1 MYSKFRSKF
10 LIMNLFQR
18 LSYTSLNFPTSA
30 AGMPIFIFV
39 LPFYADDLGLGLSL
53 VGIIFFLGRFT
64 DILTDPIMG
73 LLIDKFPS
81 KWGKHKHWI
90 FLSTPIFMLATY
102 LIFLPPTTSPSWIY
116 FFGGLF
122 LLYSAFTLSSI
133 TQLSWATFL
142 APDYDERTKLL
153 TLRELMA
160 LLGMFSV
167 IAIPAVVE
175 INDPSLQA
183 KVNAIGIF
191 VLFCIPIVTLNA
203 IKQTPDSME
212 SISNEKSDNSF
223 KNFKKLFSNAML
235 IRIVIAAVLIAFC
248 MSLNGALYL
257 IWMEVVIEL
266 PEYSSRLMLIYYVV
280 SVFGL
285 AVWRYLSLK
294 TSKHF
299 AAGISCIYAI
309 IVLISGFIGYWFFK
323 DLETGYKLIAVGSF
337 IVLYGLS
344 FSGPLPLINA
354 MTADVSDKLA
364 VEVGENI
371 SGTVFSF
378 LTTLTKVG
386 FALAAV
392 LPYLVLELYWGFDI
406 SIGTSNTE
414 SSKMAIYYI
423 YTFVPI
429 ISYSIASYLL
439 FTHSLG
445 REDHKKIKSELNTHA
460 V

>member
-1 MYSKFRSKF
+1 
-10 LIMNLFQR
+10 
-18 LSYTSLNFPTSA
+18 
-30 AGMPIFIFV
+30 MPIFIFV

-64 DILTDPIMG
+64 DILTDPVMG

-81 KWGKHKHWI
+81 RWGKHKHWI
-90 FLSTPIFMLATY
+90 FLSAPIFMLATY
-102 LIFLPPTTSPSWIY
+102 LIFLPSTTSPSWIY

-142 APDYDERTKLL
+142 VPDYDERTKLL

-175 INDPSLQA
+175 ITDSSLQA

-191 VLFCIPIVTLNA
+191 VLFCIPIITLNA
-203 IKQTPDSME
+203 IWQTPDYMN
-212 SISNEKSDNSF
+212 SISNERSDNSF
-223 KNFKKLFSNAML
+223 KNFKKLFSNIML

-257 IWMEVVIEL
+257 IWMEVVMEL

-285 AVWRYLSLK
+285 AIWRYLSLK

-309 IVLISGFIGYWFFK
+309 IVLISGFIGYWFIK
-323 DLETGYKLIAVGSF
+323 DIETGYKLIAVGSF
-337 IVLYGLS
+337 IVLYGIS

-354 MTADVSDKLA
+354 MTADVSDKLT

-378 LTTLTKVG
+378 LTTLTKIG

-445 REDHKKIKSELNTHA
+445 REDHDKIKSELNTHA

>member
-1 MYSKFRSKF
+1 
-10 LIMNLFQR
+10 MNLFQR
-18 LSYTSLNFPTSA
+18 LSYTALNFPTSA
-30 AGMPIFIFV
+30 AGMPIFIFI

-64 DILTDPIMG
+64 DILTDPVMG

-81 KWGKHKHWI
+81 RWGKHKHWI
-90 FLSTPIFMLATY
+90 LLSTPIFMFATF
-102 LIFLPPTTSPSWIY
+102 LIFLPQTSSPSWIY
-116 FFGGLF
+116 FFIGLF
-122 LLYSAFTLSSI
+122 MLYLAFTLSTI
-133 TQLSWATFL
+133 TQLSWATYL
-142 APDYDERTKLL
+142 APDYDERTRLL

-167 IAIPAVVE
+167 IAIPAIVE
-175 INDPSLQA
+175 ISDPTLQA

-191 VLFCIPIVTLNA
+191 VLFCIPLITINA
-203 IKQTPDSME
+203 VFFTPDS
-212 SISNEKSDNSF
+212 SSYKSKDSSKYSFSNF
-223 KNFKKLFSNAML
+223 LTLFSNKML

-266 PEYSSRLMLIYYVV
+266 PEYSSRLILIYYVV

-285 AVWRYLSLK
+285 WIWRYLSLK

-299 AAGISCIYAI
+299 SAGISCIYAI
-309 IVLISGFIGYWFFK
+309 IVLTLGFIGYWYIK
-323 DLETGYKLIAVGSF
+323 DLTTFERLIGVGTF
-337 IVLYGLS
+337 IVLYGFS

-354 MTADVSDKLA
+354 MTADISDKLN
-364 VEVGENI
+364 VELGENI

-378 LTTLTKVG
+378 LTTLTKIG

-392 LPYLVLELYWGFDI
+392 VPYLVLELYWGFDI
-406 SIGTSNTE
+406 SLGTSNTE

-429 ISYSIASYLL
+429 ISYTIASYLL

-445 REDHKKIKSELNTHA
+445 RQDHEKIKSQLTNHA

>member
-1 MYSKFRSKF
+1 
-10 LIMNLFQR
+10 MNFFQR

-53 VGIIFFLGRFT
+53 VGVIFFLGRFT
-64 DILTDPIMG
+64 DILTDPVMG

-81 KWGKHKHWI
+81 RWGKHKHWI
-90 FLSTPIFMLATY
+90 FLSAPIFMLATY
-102 LIFLPPTTSPSWIY
+102 LIFLPSTTSPSWIY

-142 APDYDERTKLL
+142 VPDYDERTKLL

-175 INDPSLQA
+175 ITDSSLQA

-191 VLFCIPIVTLNA
+191 VLFCIPIITLNA
-203 IKQTPDSME
+203 IWQTPDYMN
-212 SISNEKSDNSF
+212 SISNERSDNSF
-223 KNFKKLFSNAML
+223 KNFKKLFSNIML

-257 IWMEVVIEL
+257 IWMEVVMEL

-285 AVWRYLSLK
+285 AIWRYLSLK

-309 IVLISGFIGYWFFK
+309 IVLTSGFIGYWFIK
-323 DLETGYKLIAVGSF
+323 DIETGYKLIAVGSF
-337 IVLYGLS
+337 IVLYGIS

-354 MTADVSDKLA
+354 MTADVSDKLT

-378 LTTLTKVG
+378 LTTLTKIG

-445 REDHKKIKSELNTHA
+445 REDHEKIKSELNTHA

>member
-1 MYSKFRSKF
+1 MK
-10 LIMNLFQR
+10 LFQR
-18 LSYTSLNFPTSA
+18 LSYTALNLPTSA
-30 AGMPIFIFV
+30 AGMPIFIFI

-81 KWGKHKHWI
+81 RWGKHKHWI
-90 FLSTPIFMLATY
+90 FLSAPIFMLATF
-102 LIFLPPTTSPSWIY
+102 LIFLPTTSSPSSIY
-116 FFGGLF
+116 FFVGLF

-142 APDYDERTKLL
+142 APDYDDRTKLL

-191 VLFCIPIVTLNA
+191 VLFCIPIITLNA
-203 IKQTPDSME
+203 IMQTPDSME
-212 SISNEKSDNSF
+212 SISRDISKNPF
-223 KNFKKLFSNAML
+223 KNFKKLFSNKML

-266 PEYSSRLMLIYYVV
+266 PEYSSRLMLIYYIV

-285 AVWRYLSLK
+285 GIWRHLSLK

-299 AAGISCIYAI
+299 AAGVSCIYAI
-309 IVLISGFIGYWFFK
+309 IVLTSGFIGYWFIK
-323 DLETGYKLIAVGSF
+323 DLETTYKLIAVGSF

-406 SIGTSNTE
+406 SIGTANTE

-445 REDHKKIKSELNTHA
+445 REDHEEIKSKLNKNA

>member
-1 MYSKFRSKF
+1 
-10 LIMNLFQR
+10 MNFFQR

-53 VGIIFFLGRFT
+53 VGVIFFLGRFT
-64 DILTDPIMG
+64 DILTDPVMG

-81 KWGKHKHWI
+81 RWGKHKHWI
-90 FLSTPIFMLATY
+90 FLSAPIFMLATY
-102 LIFLPPTTSPSWIY
+102 LIFLPSTTSPSWIY

-142 APDYDERTKLL
+142 VPDYDERTKLL

-175 INDPSLQA
+175 ITDSSLQA

-191 VLFCIPIVTLNA
+191 VLFCIPIITLNA
-203 IKQTPDSME
+203 IWQTPDYMN
-212 SISNEKSDNSF
+212 SISNERSDNSF
-223 KNFKKLFSNAML
+223 KNFKKLFSNIML

-257 IWMEVVIEL
+257 IWMEVVMEL

-285 AVWRYLSLK
+285 AIWRYISLK

-309 IVLISGFIGYWFFK
+309 IVLISGFIGYWFIK
-323 DLETGYKLIAVGSF
+323 DIETGYKLIAVGSF
-337 IVLYGLS
+337 IVLYGIS

-354 MTADVSDKLA
+354 MTADVSDKLT

-378 LTTLTKVG
+378 LTTLTKIG

-445 REDHKKIKSELNTHA
+445 REDHEKIKSELNTHA

>member
-1 MYSKFRSKF
+1 
-10 LIMNLFQR
+10 MNFFQR

-64 DILTDPIMG
+64 DILTDPVMG
-73 LLIDKFPS
+73 LLIDKYPS
-81 KWGKHKHWI
+81 RWGKHKHWI
-90 FLSTPIFMLATY
+90 FLSAPIFMLATY
-102 LIFLPPTTSPSWIY
+102 LIFLPSTTSPSWIY

-142 APDYDERTKLL
+142 VPDYDERTKLL

-175 INDPSLQA
+175 ITDSSLQA

-191 VLFCIPIVTLNA
+191 VLFCIPIITLNA
-203 IKQTPDSME
+203 IWQTPDYMN
-212 SISNEKSDNSF
+212 SISNERSDNSF
-223 KNFKKLFSNAML
+223 KNFKKLFSNIML

-257 IWMEVVIEL
+257 IWMEVVMEL

-285 AVWRYLSLK
+285 AIWRYLSLK

-309 IVLISGFIGYWFFK
+309 IVLISGFIGYWFIK
-323 DLETGYKLIAVGSF
+323 DIETGYKLIAVGSF
-337 IVLYGLS
+337 IVLYGIS

-354 MTADVSDKLA
+354 MTADVSDKLT

-378 LTTLTKVG
+378 LTTLTKIG

-392 LPYLVLELYWGFDI
+392 LPYLVLELYWEFDI

-445 REDHKKIKSELNTHA
+445 REDHEKIKSELNTHA

>member
-1 MYSKFRSKF
+1 MKFY
-10 LIMNLFQR
+10 QR
-18 LSYTSLNFPTSA
+18 LSYSALNLPTSA
-30 AGMPIFIFV
+30 AGMPIFIFI

-53 VGIIFFLGRFT
+53 VGVIFFLGRFT
-64 DILTDPIMG
+64 DILTDPVMG

-81 KWGKHKHWI
+81 RWGKHKHWI
-90 FLSTPIFMLATY
+90 FLSAPIFMIATF
-102 LIFLPPTTSPSWIY
+102 LIFLPPTSSPSSIY
-116 FFGGLF
+116 FFVGLF

-142 APDYDERTKLL
+142 APDYDDRTKLL

-167 IAIPAVVE
+167 IAIPAFVE
-175 INDPSLQA
+175 ITDPSLQA

-191 VLFCIPIVTLNA
+191 VLFCIPIITLNA
-203 IKQTPDSME
+203 LIQTPDSLE
-212 SISNEKSDNSF
+212 SSPRKSLDNPF
-223 KNFKKLFSNAML
+223 KNFKKLFSNTIL

-257 IWMEVVIEL
+257 IWMEVVVEL
-266 PEYSSRLMLIYYVV
+266 PEYSSRLMLIYYIV

-285 AVWRYLSLK
+285 AIWRYLSLK

-299 AAGISCIYAI
+299 AAGISCIYAMI
-309 IVLISGFIGYWFFK
+309 ILISGFIGYWFIR
-323 DLETGYKLIAVGSF
+323 DLETTYKLIAVGSF
-337 IVLYGLS
+337 IVLYGIS

-364 VEVGENI
+364 VEVGENM

-406 SIGTSNTE
+406 SIGIANTE

-429 ISYSIASYLL
+429 ISYSIAAYLL

-445 REDHKKIKSELNTHA
+445 RADHEEIKSKLSKNA

>member
-1 MYSKFRSKF
+1 
-10 LIMNLFQR
+10 
-18 LSYTSLNFPTSA
+18 
-30 AGMPIFIFV
+30 
-39 LPFYADDLGLGLSL
+39 
-53 VGIIFFLGRFT
+53 
-64 DILTDPIMG
+64 
-73 LLIDKFPS
+73 
-81 KWGKHKHWI
+81 
-90 FLSTPIFMLATY
+90 ML
-102 LIFLPPTTSPSWIY
+102 
-116 FFGGLF
+116 
-122 LLYSAFTLSSI
+122 
-133 TQLSWATFL
+133 
-142 APDYDERTKLL
+142 
-153 TLRELMA
+153 
-160 LLGMFSV
+160 
-167 IAIPAVVE
+167 
-175 INDPSLQA
+175 
-183 KVNAIGIF
+183 
-191 VLFCIPIVTLNA
+191 LFCIPIITLNA
-203 IKQTPDSME
+203 IWQTPDYVN
-212 SISNEKSDNSF
+212 SISGERSDNSF
-223 KNFKKLFSNAML
+223 KNFKKLFSNIML

-257 IWMEVVIEL
+257 IWIEVVMEL

-285 AVWRYLSLK
+285 AIWRYLSLK

-309 IVLISGFIGYWFFK
+309 IVLTSGFIGYWFIK
-323 DLETGYKLIAVGSF
+323 DIETGYKLIAVGSF
-337 IVLYGLS
+337 IVLYGIS

-354 MTADVSDKLA
+354 MTADVSDKLT

-378 LTTLTKVG
+378 LTTLTKIG

-445 REDHKKIKSELNTHA
+445 REDHEKIKSELSNHA